1 MFLAN
6 AVVMVSDTFGRD
18 HLGAYENPYIRT
30 RGPEHMPELYD
41 LTEDSRE
48 KENKENI
55 WEPRAHQGK
64 TLCEGTISFLAEQ
77 GTPEDL
83 LAPRRK
89 AVESFVP
96 GR

>member
-1 MFLAN
+1 MSVRSN
-6 AVVMVSDTFGRD
+6 VVVTVSDTFRRN
-18 HLGAYENPYIRT
+18 HLGAYGNPYIRT

-48 KENKENI
+48 KENMWK
-55 WEPRAHQGK
+55 PRAHQGK
-64 TLCEGTISFLAEQ
+64 TLCEGAISFLTEQ

-83 LAPRRK
+83 LASRRK

>member
-1 MFLAN
+1 MSVRPN
-6 AVVMVSDTFGRD
+6 VVVTFSHTFPRD
-18 HLGAYENPYIRT
+18 HLGAYEKPYIRT

-48 KENKENI
+48 KEHM

-64 TLCEGTISFLAEQ
+64 TLCEGAISFLAEQ

>member
-1 MFLAN
+1 MSVRPN
-6 AVVMVSDTFGRD
+6 VVVIVSDTYRQD
-18 HLGAYENPYIRT
+18 HLGAYWNRYIRT
-30 RGPEHMPELYD
+30 RGTGHMPELYE

-48 KENKENI
+48 KENM

-64 TLCEGTISFLAEQ
+64 TLCEGASSFLAEQ

-89 AVESFVP
+89 VVESSVP
-96 GR
+96 SR

>member
-1 MFLAN
+1 
-6 AVVMVSDTFGRD
+6 
-18 HLGAYENPYIRT
+18 
-30 RGPEHMPELYD
+30 MPKLYD

-48 KENKENI
+48 KENM

-64 TLCEGTISFLAEQ
+64 TLCEDAISFLAEQ

-83 LAPRRK
+83 LVPRRK

>member
-1 MFLAN
+1 MSVRSN
-6 AVVMVSDTFGRD
+6 VVVTVSDTFPRD
-18 HLGAYENPYIRT
+18 HLGAYGNPYIRT

-48 KENKENI
+48 KENM

-64 TLCEGTISFLAEQ
+64 TLCEGAISFLAEQ

-89 AVESFVP
+89 AVESLVP

>member
-1 MFLAN
+1 MSVRPN
-6 AVVMVSDTFGRD
+6 VVVMVSDTFRRD
-18 HLGAYENPYIRT
+18 YLGAYWNRYIRT
-30 RGPEHMPELYD
+30 RGTGHMPELYE

-48 KENKENI
+48 KENM

-64 TLCEGTISFLAEQ
+64 TLCEGAISFLAEQ

-89 AVESFVP
+89 VVESSVP
-96 GR
+96 SR